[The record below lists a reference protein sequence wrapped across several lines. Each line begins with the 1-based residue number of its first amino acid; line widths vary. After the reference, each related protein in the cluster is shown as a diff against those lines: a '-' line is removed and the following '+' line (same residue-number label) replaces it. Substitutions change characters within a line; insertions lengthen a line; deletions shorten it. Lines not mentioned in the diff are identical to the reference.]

1 MLTNDRDEAGTQEA
15 GTEGSGALVPLGR
28 EADAGAVKWRI
39 VRPDSSFVAHLIAT
53 AEQLPQTRRLRQ
65 AAPADAV
72 SAYASHL
79 RVPRQVGRTR
89 HII

>member
-1 MLTNDRDEAGTQEA
+1 MLTIDRDEPGAQEA
-15 GTEGSGALVPLGR
+15 GTEGSGALVPQR
-28 EADAGAVKWRI
+28 PEVDASAAKGRI

-65 AAPADAV
+65 VAPADAV
-72 SAYASHL
+72 SAYASRL
-79 RVPRQVGRTR
+79 RAPRRVGRTR